1 MQLLL
6 DQQVDVNV
14 PDTTGATPLLLAVQ
28 QGAAALVSDLL
39 GAGADTNRAGPNG
52 TTPLL
57 AALQPA
63 GNATSDLALV
73 EELVSRGANVNARDN
88 AGLSPLGAALARG
101 DEEAAMLL
109 LDAGAARGVL
119 APQQEAELAALLPGG
134 AAPAPALEAAAH
146 APELLAGLLPPSVEE
161 TMPAGGMEGGPLAP
175 GEEALAARG
184 PAPELLGMAP
194 MVEAGQPGFEGPEML
209 GARLP
214 AGPLEAAAPALE
226 GLPEMALAGAPLAEG
241 SLVG

>member
-1 MQLLL
+1 M
-6 DQQVDVNV
+6 NV
-14 PDTTGATPLLLAVQ
+14 PDATGATPLLLAVQ
-28 QGAAALVSDLL
+28 QGDAALASDLL

-63 GNATSDLALV
+63 GNASSDLALV
-73 EELVSRGANVNARDN
+73 EELVSRGASVNARNN

-101 DEEAAMLL
+101 DEEAAMML
-109 LDAGAARGVL
+109 LDAGAARGLL
-119 APQQEAELAALLPGG
+119 APQQEAELAALLSGG
-134 AAPAPALEAAAH
+134 GAPAPALEAAAP

-161 TMPAGGMEGGPLAP
+161 TLPAGGIEGGPLAP
-175 GEEALAARG
+175 GEEAVAAPG
-184 PAPELLGMAP
+184 PAPEPLGMAP
-194 MVEAGQPGFEGPEML
+194 LDEAGQPGVEGPEML

-214 AGPLEAAAPALE
+214 AAPAPLEAAAPALE
-226 GLPEMALAGAPLAEG
+226 GQKMALAGAPLAEG